1 MSDVNIVAV
10 REILDIS
17 APKDCKVIYLNDNET
32 SFEFVQGSLMQYFD
46 YEETSAKDKTLE
58 IHDAGSSVVA
68 VLPFEIA
75 EQRGVEVLV
84 SARHNGFPT
93 FEIKLEQE

>member
-1 MSDVNIVAV
+1 
-10 REILDIS
+10 
-17 APKDCKVIYLNDNET
+17 
-32 SFEFVQGSLMQYFD
+32 MQYFD

>member
-1 MSDVNIVAV
+1 MADTSIAL

-17 APKDCKVIYLNDNET
+17 PPKDCKVIYLNDSQT

-46 YEETSAKDKTLE
+46 YTETNASNKTME
-58 IHDAGSSVVA
+58 VHEAGSSVVA

-84 SARHNGFPT
+84 SARHNGFST

>member
-1 MSDVNIVAV
+1 
-10 REILDIS
+10 
-17 APKDCKVIYLNDNET
+17 
-32 SFEFVQGSLMQYFD
+32 MQYFD
-46 YEETSAKDKTLE
+46 YTESNASNKTME
-58 IHDAGSSVVA
+58 VHEAGSSVVA

-84 SARHNGFPT
+84 SARHNGFST

>member
-1 MSDVNIVAV
+1 MSDAIVAV
-10 REILDIS
+10 REILKIS
-17 APKDCKVIYLNDNET
+17 PPKDCKVIYLNDNET

-46 YEETSAKDKTLE
+46 YDESGATDKTME
-58 IHDAGSSVVA
+58 VHEAGSSVVA